1 MPRTSRLDIPDLLQH
16 VIVRGIEKRDIFL
29 KEDDRILFI
38 NRLSALLV
46 STDTRCYAWAL
57 MSNHFHLLLMPT
69 SCPLSS
75 FMRRLLTSYAVNFN
89 RTHKRAGHLFQ
100 NRYKS
105 IVCEEEPYL
114 MELIRYIHLNPLRA
128 GLVKDITELDLY
140 PWSGHAVLMGNS
152 LMEGQELPEVLS
164 RFGKN
169 VQNGRTSYREFIAEG
184 IKTGQRDDLVGGGL
198 KRSMAGQNSGKRE
211 WGHFDERVLG
221 GGDFVDSLQQNETL
235 RERLPSTIM
244 SLPELIRRI
253 SALYKLPPESITRTG
268 RSRLVAEAR
277 GITAYFAVSE
287 LGLKGIEVGKVLKLT
302 SSGVTL
308 AARRGERLVSER
320 AELRE
325 ILPQLV
331 N

>member
-1 MPRTSRLDIPDLLQH
+1 
-16 VIVRGIEKRDIFL
+16 
-29 KEDDRILFI
+29 
-38 NRLSALLV
+38 
-46 STDTRCYAWAL
+46 
-57 MSNHFHLLLMPT
+57 
-69 SCPLSS
+69 
-75 FMRRLLTSYAVNFN
+75 MRRLLTSYAVNFN
-89 RTHKRAGHLFQ
+89 RIHKRAGHLFQ

-140 PWSGHAVLMGNS
+140 PWSGHAVLMGNR
-152 LMEGQELPEVLS
+152 LMEGQELPEVLC

-169 VQNGRTSYREFIAEG
+169 VKNGRTAYRDFIADG

-198 KRSMAGQNSGKRE
+198 KRSMAGQNIGERE
-211 WGHFDERVLG
+211 WGSFDERVLG
-221 GGDFVDSLQQNETL
+221 SSDFVNCLQQNETL
-235 RERLPSTIM
+235 RERMPSPKM
-244 SLPELIRRI
+244 SLPELIRRV
-253 SALYKLPPESITRTG
+253 SAIYKLPPESMTRTG

-287 LGLKGIEVGKVLKLT
+287 LGLKGIEVGTILKLT

-325 ILPQLV
+325 ILTRLV